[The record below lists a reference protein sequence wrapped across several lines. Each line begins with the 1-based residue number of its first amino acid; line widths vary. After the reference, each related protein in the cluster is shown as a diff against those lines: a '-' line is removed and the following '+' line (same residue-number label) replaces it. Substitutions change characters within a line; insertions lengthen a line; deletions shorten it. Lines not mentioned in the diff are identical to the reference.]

1 MLGSFHHIDIRE
13 SFSCRWKGSN
23 CFCRTRHFS
32 ASLGKKYS
40 CLLYLSSLN
49 RSMHMPTVDY
59 FHMFQVID
67 HIWTV
72 LLLYQSKF
80 CYLYRMWER
89 GSIVFTYIC
98 LSSSCQIIS
107 YLYWMPYRVTSLPSP
122 ISIGSLLPCLL
133 ILIEWFPCLIWLLW
147 KSFLWIWI

>member
-72 LLLYQSKF
+72 LVLYRSKF
-80 CYLYRMWER
+80 CYFYRMWER
-89 GSIVFTYIC
+89 GSIVFTYIS
-98 LSSSCQIIS
+98 LSSNSQPQICTECHIERLCCKFGS
-107 YLYWMPYRVTSLPSP
+107 EFHIQWLCYHHLSL
-122 ISIGSLLPCLL
+122 
-133 ILIEWFPCLIWLLW
+133 
-147 KSFLWIWI
+147 